1 MARFDPMTSVD
12 AAAIS
17 RTSDA
22 GMLLLRRWAGTIID
36 LVLLA
41 TVLIVPLIALA
52 NSATAWLSL
61 IGVFV
66 VLGYYP
72 ITEGIW
78 GQTLGKL
85 ITGMVVV
92 DEHGRQP
99 GIPKALLRTLLR
111 LVEVNPFLVGGIPAG
126 IALLVSKDHQRI
138 GDMAAHTYVI
148 PLKALRAAADTSPIA
163 SVFA

>member
-22 GMLLLRRWAGTIID
+22 GMLLLRRWAGPIFD

-41 TVLIVPLIALA
+41 AGSDRSSLIALA

-61 IGVFV
+61 IGIVF

-92 DEHGRQP
+92 DEHGRRP

-126 IALLVSKDHQRI
+126 IALLASKDHQRI

-148 PLKALRAAADTSPIA
+148 PLKALRAADTAPIA